1 MLRTAFLVISALT
14 TGVSLG
20 RKAIDTAVER
30 KKQSIIDQAAKDAR
44 ERIRH
49 HAELYL
55 RNSITQFVQAVFIK
69 TLLLVGAWIAYRT
82 GLVPHTVLS
91 LIVGA
96 LLLVFVIRDFI
107 VFFPTG
113 RMIASELHTHGWH
126 PKRAVSE
133 TVAALVFEQ
142 VLTEAGEIKTGR
154 VTQIMLALSGHKMDN
169 LTQEVAGK
177 VSAIAKETSWQ
188 DLRPFMLAA
197 AGKFVVLSALYSTF
211 VFILLHSA

>member
-1 MLRTAFLVISALT
+1 MLRTAFLIVSALT

-44 ERIRH
+44 ERIRN

-55 RNSITQFVQAVFIK
+55 RNSITQFVQALFIK
-69 TLLLVGAWIAYRT
+69 TLLLVSAWIAYRAT
-82 GLVPHTVLS
+82 PMPFPVFS
-91 LIVGA
+91 LIVGG
-96 LLLVFVIRDFI
+96 LLVAFIIRDII

-113 RMIASELHTHGWH
+113 RMIASELRNHGWH
-126 PKRAVSE
+126 PKRALSE

-154 VTQIMLALSGHKMDN
+154 VTQIMLALSGHKMDT
-169 LTQEVAGK
+169 LTQDVAKK
-177 VSAIAKETSWQ
+177 VSMIAKETSWQ
-188 DLRPFMLAA
+188 DLQPFMLASA
-197 AGKFVVLSALYSTF
+197 AKFVILSGLYSTF
-211 VFILLHSA
+211 VFILLHSN